1 MIHSSVTFNGS
12 KLIIPNLNQ
21 DIVNNNLLHFS
32 SLLSVFTSFC
42 VFVCLLGSYMYPL
55 LNDIT
60 CCLKAPV
67 VHVTKGKEKK
77 QQQKKCIFLFLT
89 CIFLWKQS
97 YLSYNWMLSVS
108 ISPIK
113 NSNLSPLYCEELV
126 FFTRPNSSAFT
137 SLVML
142 HHLCKSQLN
151 SSNADRREMFIVAQL
166 RGNESQS
173 SFLEH
178 KQMSSAS
185 TMGNNCICSTNFYED

>member
-42 VFVCLLGSYMYPL
+42 VFVCLLGSYTYPL

-77 QQQKKCIFLFLT
+77 QQQKKCIFFVSYMYLPLKAILFELQ
-89 CIFLWKQS
+89 LDAKRE
-97 YLSYNWMLSVS
+97 YLSYQ
-108 ISPIK
+108 K
-113 NSNLSPLYCEELV
+113 
-126 FFTRPNSSAFT
+126 F
-137 SLVML
+137 
-142 HHLCKSQLN
+142 
-151 SSNADRREMFIVAQL
+151 
-166 RGNESQS
+166 
-173 SFLEH
+173 
-178 KQMSSAS
+178 
-185 TMGNNCICSTNFYED
+185 